1 MSAFIT
7 FLIAGIAVG
16 CSYALVGSG
25 LVVIHRITGVVNF
38 AQGSLA
44 VFGGLIAGTLLSA
57 GLPHG
62 LGEIVAALICG
73 VIGLIIGIV
82 ALGRKGTTSM
92 ISLVITLGLSVLSYA
107 VIIMIWGDGSHSSP
121 GIGGSIVFLGATIQT
136 HYFVVILTTVVTFT
150 ALGLF
155 FSRSYLGKAMT
166 ACASNGFAARMVGIN
181 VRRMG
186 LIAFAVAGILGGLAG
201 VILTPLREVSYSSDI
216 AFALNGFA
224 AAVFGGLNSPGK
236 TVIGGLVLGIVSLM
250 VAGYVDSSYQIAAAL
265 ILMLA
270 VMIVRGKSLVKEEAK

>member
-25 LVVIHRITGVVNF
+25 LVMIHRITGIVNF

-44 VFGGLIAGTLLSA
+44 VFGGLIAGSLLSA
-57 GLPHG
+57 GIPHG
-62 LGEIVAALICG
+62 LGELVATLACG
-73 VIGLIIGIV
+73 VIGLAFGFV
-82 ALGRKGTTSM
+82 ALGRAGTTSM

-107 VIIMIWGDGSHSSP
+107 IIIMIWGDGSHSSP
-121 GIGGSIVFLGATIQT
+121 GISGSVDLLGATVQT
-136 HYFVVILTTVVTFT
+136 HYFAVIATTVITFT

-155 FSRSYLGKAMT
+155 FNRSYLGKAMT
-166 ACASNGFAARMVGIN
+166 ACASNPFAARMVGIN

-224 AAVFGGLNSPGK
+224 AAVFGGLHSPGK
-236 TVIGGLVLGIVSLM
+236 TVIGGLVLGVVSLL
-250 VAGYVDSSYQIAAAL
+250 VAGYLDSSYQIAAAL

-270 VMIVRGKSLVKEEAK
+270 VMIVRGKSLIKEEAK